1 MEKCSLYFKMLFKL
15 GTRWF
20 FFMNCSLKDSFGKP
34 KWFFYSTAVKKQKN
48 KNIFELLFLRK
59 QPELEMYLQLL
70 WGFLVF
76 LIVFMAYSSALTC
89 ILSCPGLI
97 VDKCVMTKALLS
109 WLRLRPFWHILL
121 ERSESLVGL
130 NFQVV

>member
-1 MEKCSLYFKMLFKL
+1 
-15 GTRWF
+15 
-20 FFMNCSLKDSFGKP
+20 
-34 KWFFYSTAVKKQKN
+34 
-48 KNIFELLFLRK
+48 
-59 QPELEMYLQLL
+59 MYLQLL

-109 WLRLRPFWHILL
+109 WLRLRPF
-121 ERSESLVGL
+121 
-130 NFQVV
+130 